1 MYPRSRGV
9 LIGFVSCDT
18 NHLLLLAGQCRVYQH
33 GLIYLQTYGTI
44 YLWVVDK
51 KKLNLK
57 II

>member
-18 NHLLLLAGQCRVYQH
+18 IHLLLLARQCRVHQH

-44 YLWVVDK
+44 YLWVVDNQKFNVK
-51 KKLNLK
+51 KT
-57 II
+57 